1 MNNIEFLFLVP
12 TKDSTKDLE
21 RLIDSFKSQYYLIWK
36 VVFIDGSNFISSKK
50 FIKKVCSE
58 DSRFQYIE
66 EEGKNK
72 SIYNAMNLGFNLCK
86 PNNWILF
93 LGSDDWLSSPVSLN
107 ILEKNI
113 RSNQRKCKECIYL
126 CKTRYFKRFTLE
138 IRRENKIPNYKS
150 LDKKLF
156 DKVLFFGF
164 SPIHQSACFSYNILK
179 KLMPYNIKYAL
190 AADLDLFYR
199 IKYLNSFEIYLI
211 NDFLVNLS
219 VGGESSKRIFQRIIE
234 TLKIY
239 IKNFKFNFMIPFLFR
254 YVQKIFS
261 LIYKFN
267 Q

>member
-1 MNNIEFLFLVP
+1 
-12 TKDSTKDLE
+12 
-21 RLIDSFKSQYYLIWK
+21 
-36 VVFIDGSNFISSKK
+36 
-50 FIKKVCSE
+50 
-58 DSRFQYIE
+58 
-66 EEGKNK
+66 
-72 SIYNAMNLGFNLCK
+72 
-86 PNNWILF
+86 
-93 LGSDDWLSSPVSLN
+93 
-107 ILEKNI
+107 
-113 RSNQRKCKECIYL
+113 
-126 CKTRYFKRFTLE
+126 TLE
-138 IRRENKIPNYKS
+138 IRRENKIPNYKF

-211 NDFLVNLS
+211 NDYLVNLS

-239 IKNFKFNFMIPFLFR
+239 IKNFKFYFMIPFLFR